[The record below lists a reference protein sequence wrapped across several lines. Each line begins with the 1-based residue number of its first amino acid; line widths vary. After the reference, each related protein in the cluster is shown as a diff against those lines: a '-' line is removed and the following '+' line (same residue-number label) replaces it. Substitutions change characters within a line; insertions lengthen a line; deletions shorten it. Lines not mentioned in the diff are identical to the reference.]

1 MDNIYIY
8 TQPKQVYR
16 VYTAQPGFPSETL
29 AQEDLSGFWGLC
41 IRVPVV
47 ILVWFYVL
55 VNGKS
60 CRVLVDEIHVGS
72 GSGPDDVQGALV

>member
-16 VYTAQPGFPSETL
+16 VYTAQPAFPSH
-29 AQEDLSGFWGLC
+29 EDLSGFWGLC
-41 IRVPVV
+41 VWVPVV

-55 VNGKS
+55 INGKS
-60 CRVLVDEIHVGS
+60 CRVLVDEIHIGS